1 MNKKETAKVMAII
14 FEAYHFFYK
23 DSTPEK
29 AEVAV
34 NLWHQMFQVEP
45 YEVVE
50 AAVYS
55 HIVNSTQ
62 PPTVAHIKNEIGKL
76 KNPNSMTETD
86 AVNRILKAA
95 SNSSYN
101 AKEEFDNLPD
111 SLKKIVGNPG
121 QLKSWGMMK
130 SSEMHTIIASQIRKS
145 YRIIEQRE
153 KEMAAMPE
161 KVRLVINQLLIE
173 G

>member
-1 MNKKETAKVMAII
+1 MNKQETAKVMAII
-14 FEAYHFFYK
+14 YEAYHFFYK

-29 AEVAV
+29 AEIAV
-34 NLWHQMFQVEP
+34 NLWHQMFKAEP

-76 KNPNSMTETD
+76 KNPNAMTETD
-86 AVNRILKAA
+86 AVNLILKAA

-101 AKEEFDNLPD
+101 AKEEFDGLPD
-111 SLKKIVGNPG
+111 ALKKIVGNPA

-130 SSEMHTIIASQIRKS
+130 SSDMQTIIASQIRRS

-153 KEMAAMPE
+153 KEMQAMPE
-161 KVRLVINQLLIE
+161 SVRLIVNQLMIE